1 MKTFYRCGS
10 SGSYIEMEDG
20 RFADTVGGTTN
31 VEGMTAAEAAEY
43 LINLD
48 SEAVVEP
55 WHAEG
60 SAEEIEEYVGAEVAG
75 DPRRGRGGRT
85 Y

>member
-1 MKTFYRCGS
+1 MKSFYRCGTN
-10 SGSYIEMEDG
+10 GSYIEMEDG
-20 RFADTVGGTTN
+20 QFADTVGGTTN
-31 VEGMTAAEAAEY
+31 VEGMNATAAAEY
-43 LINLD
+43 LLSLE
-48 SEAVVEP
+48 SEVVAEP

-60 SAEEIEEYVGAEVAG
+60 SVEEIEEYVGAEIVG

>member
-1 MKTFYRCGS
+1 MKSFYRCGGD
-10 SGSYIEMEDG
+10 GSYIELEDG
-20 RFADTVGGTTN
+20 RFADTVCGTTN
-31 VEGMTAAEAAEY
+31 VAGMNATEAAEY
-43 LINLD
+43 LISLD
-48 SEAVVEP
+48 SEAVAEP

-60 SAEEIEEYVGAEVAG
+60 SAEEIEEYVGAEIAG